1 MLSTL
6 WRTGRWIGL
15 LGALSVCVLHDAKA
29 QPIPDSPAQRF
40 QALDSNRDDRL
51 SVDEML
57 AALSAEQAPHGRRE
71 FRVFDADRDGV
82 LTLAEFR
89 CVQILVADAERGP
102 YPDPQ
107 AERVALAMSAVE
119 QGWAAWD
126 RNADGSL
133 STAEFGQATLTE
145 VEPALRDTRIA
156 VWDRDGND
164 VVARDE
170 CRLVLE
176 IAWGIRRPQG
186 ELVRL
191 PDGRC
196 VAWMGFKLID
206 RDVSDSLTLEE
217 CRQHG
222 YDGDRVEEVFR
233 KSDADA
239 DGLVTYPEWAANPMR
254 TIGAVGEFLRMD
266 TDLDGAVSRA
276 ELETG
281 APDWQ
286 RQLAAYVF
294 PGFDRDGNGGLSYME
309 YAACPL
315 ANAQH
320 LWHDARHDTNHNG
333 RLEFAEFERNQGIGA
348 LALAADFFA
357 RLDLNRDRAL
367 DIDEFFFHSD
377 AIPPAQRF
385 RRWDDDGSGT
395 LSEAEF
401 VAHAGPPQEIAR
413 RDFRLFDFDETG
425 ALSVAEFTTL
435 PMVVAPR
442 DRGALP
448 GEPFHARVQAQIKQI
463 DAVWQSLDKSRNGKM
478 STGQFVSA
486 SKELFTTPLQWLF
499 APISVDRDGDG
510 MVTRDEAYTYVYAAW
525 GVRRRD
531 GEVIHEPSG
540 RVYNLMHFGHLDRNQ
555 DDSLSLQEFTAQPYL
570 EGRVNDVFRQID
582 ADGNGRVSFREWKEM
597 PGVGT
602 VETLQEFRH
611 FDADLDGKV
620 SPAELKERVPDWK
633 RPLAARIFPEFDL
646 DGDGAL
652 SLSEYQFCPVGNPI
666 AKWHEQIP
674 DPDDSGFL
682 TFQDF
687 TWAGAEEFPI
697 LRWEYFSRFDRNQ
710 DGRLSNDEFIFRS
723 RVPDAFFVMNAD
735 GTGWRKLFN
744 VPGYQQCGS
753 PAVSP
758 DGRTVA
764 FDACQAAVGGNQA
777 GPYKIFSI
785 GIDGTRPREL
795 CTGNMPTWSP
805 DGYYFACS
813 RGGQPH
819 GVWQMH
825 ADGKESRHV
834 CGAWGVQWSPDG
846 SKLAYYQGTQLLVHD
861 LATDK
866 THEVLGGEANP
877 YQQIYW
883 NFTWSPDSTRICLK
897 GQRSNGVEEVAVV
910 NASGAELGF
919 RVRHAGGAIYADFA
933 WHPQGNR
940 IVFSMM
946 NSERGRFQLY
956 EFDPDGDEP
965 PALLPGQDPELN
977 NQDACWTPDGRQ
989 LIVVSGDF

>member
-1 MLSTL
+1 MLPSL
-6 WRTGRWIGL
+6 WRTGRRIGL
-15 LGALSVCVLHDAKA
+15 LGALCMWVIDDAAA
-29 QPIPDSPAQRF
+29 QPASKRPAQRF
-40 QALDSNRDDRL
+40 QEMDVDRDGRL
-51 SVDEML
+51 TVDEML
-57 AALSAEQAPHGRRE
+57 AALSPAQAAYGRRE
-71 FRVFDADRDGV
+71 FKVFDADRDGR

-89 CVQILVADAERGP
+89 CAPILVAEGERGP

-107 AERVALAMSAVE
+107 AERVAQAMTAVE
-119 QGWAAWD
+119 RDWAGWD
-126 RNADGSL
+126 RNGDGAL
-133 STAEFGQATLTE
+133 SSAEFTQATLTE
-145 VEPALRDTRIA
+145 VESALRDTRFA
-156 VWDRDGND
+156 VWDRDGGGG
-164 VVARDE
+164 VTRDE

-176 IAWGIRRPQG
+176 IAWGIRRPPG

-206 RDVSDSLTLEE
+206 RDGSDSLTLEE

-233 KSDADA
+233 KSDANA

-266 TDLDGAVSRA
+266 TDLDGFVSRT

-286 RQLAAYVF
+286 RQLAGYVI
-294 PGFDRDGNGGLSYME
+294 PGFDRDGDGQLSYME

-315 ANAQH
+315 ANVQQ
-320 LWHDARHDTNHNG
+320 LWHDARYDTNQNG
-333 RLEFAEFERNQGIGA
+333 RLEFAEFERNQGIDA

-357 RLDLNRDRAL
+357 RLDLNQDGAL

-385 RRWDDDGSGT
+385 RRWDDDKNGT
-395 LSEAEF
+395 LSEAEY
-401 VAHAGPPQEIAR
+401 VAHAGPPREIAR
-413 RDFRLFDFDETG
+413 RDFRLFDFDG
-425 ALSVAEFTTL
+425 NAALSMAEFSTL
-435 PMVVAPR
+435 PTVVAPR

-448 GEPFHARVQAQIKQI
+448 DEPIHARVQAQIERI
-463 DAVWQSLDKSRNGKM
+463 EAAWDSLDKSGDGRV
-478 STGQFVSA
+478 TVGQFVSG
-486 SKELFTTPLQWLF
+486 SKDLFATPLQWLF
-499 APISVDRDGDG
+499 APLGVDRDSDG
-510 MVTRDEAYTYVYAAW
+510 LVSRDEARAFVAAAW
-525 GVRRRD
+525 GLQRRD
-531 GEVIHEPSG
+531 GELIREPSG

-570 EGRVNDVFRQID
+570 EGRVNEVFRQVD
-582 ADGNGRVSFREWKEM
+582 ADGNGRVSFHEWKEM
-597 PGVGT
+597 PRVGV
-602 VETLQEFRH
+602 VETVLDFRH
-611 FDADLDGKV
+611 LDADLDGKV

-633 RPLAARIFPEFDL
+633 RPLAARIFPAFEHDR
-646 DGDGAL
+646 DGTL

-666 AKWHEQIP
+666 AKWHEQIT
-674 DPDDSGFL
+674 DPDDSGYLVYPEFIW
-682 TFQDF
+682 T
-687 TWAGAEEFPI
+687 GAEEFPI
-697 LRWEYFSRFDRNQ
+697 LRWEYFSRFDLNQ
-710 DGRLSNDEFIFRS
+710 DGRLTNDEFIFRS

-735 GTGWRKLFN
+735 GTGWRKLFD

-758 DGRTVA
+758 DGRTIA
-764 FDACQAAVGGNQA
+764 FDACQAAVGGKQA
-777 GPYKIFSI
+777 GPYKIFTI
-785 GIDGTRPREL
+785 GIDGTLPREL
-795 CTGNMPTWSP
+795 CTGNMPTWSA
-805 DGYYFACS
+805 DGFYFACS
-813 RGGQPH
+813 RAGQPH

-825 ADGKESRHV
+825 ADGKEHRHV
-834 CGAWGVQWSPDG
+834 NSAWGVQWSPDG

-861 LATDK
+861 LASDK

-877 YQQIYW
+877 YQQIFW

-897 GQRSNGVEEVAVV
+897 GQRPNGVNEVAIV
-910 NASGAELGF
+910 NAAGAELGF
-919 RVRHAGGAIYADFA
+919 RVRQSGGTIYADFA
-933 WHPQGNR
+933 WHPQGDR

-965 PALLPGQDPELN
+965 PVLMPGQDPELN